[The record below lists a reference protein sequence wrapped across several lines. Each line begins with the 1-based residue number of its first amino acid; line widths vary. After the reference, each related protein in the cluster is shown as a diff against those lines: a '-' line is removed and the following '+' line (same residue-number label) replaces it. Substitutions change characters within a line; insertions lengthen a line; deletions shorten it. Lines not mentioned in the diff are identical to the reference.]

1 MEAHAFVRLTH
12 KPVSPRTAVVWFFC
26 FVLFLNKDKSKYKAG
41 KKPTQLVSVQIIS
54 FVSDLAVI

>member
-1 MEAHAFVRLTH
+1 MPLWDSLTSLYLPGLQLFV
-12 KPVSPRTAVVWFFC
+12 FFC
-26 FVLFLNKDKSKYKAG
+26 FVFLNKDKSKYNAG